1 MYPQLLTCEPYT
13 DLYPVLDFLLND
25 VKIPFP
31 GIRKAVIRCP
41 RLLIC
46 DVDEQLRPTLWFL
59 RKIGFVGSNS
69 ITCQTT
75 LLLVSNVE
83 GTLMPKLDYLMS
95 LGFEYEEVVNM
106 VLRSPALLTYSIEN
120 NLKPKVAYFL
130 EEMNGDLVELKRFPQ
145 FFSFSLEQKIKR
157 RHELLAEHALL
168 LPLSEMLKPSDGE
181 FSAHLI
187 ERRLQ
192 LFVGRIL

>member
-1 MYPQLLTCEPYT
+1 MYPQLLTCEPYS

-25 VKIPFP
+25 VEIPFP
-31 GIRKAVIRCP
+31 AIRKAVIRCP
-41 RLLIC
+41 RLLVC
-46 DVDEQLRPTLWFL
+46 DVGMQLRPTLWFL

-75 LLLVSNVE
+75 LLLVSSVD
-83 GTLMPKLDYLMS
+83 GTLMPKLEYLMS

-120 NLKPKVAYFL
+120 NFKPKVEYFL
-130 EEMNGDLVELKRFPQ
+130 EEMNGDLADLKRFPQ
-145 FFSFSLEQKIKR
+145 YFSFSLERKIKR
-157 RHELLAEHALL
+157 RHQLLCEYCLS

-181 FSAHLI
+181 FSARLI
-187 ERRLQ
+187 ERRLR